1 MTKRF
6 SLGIMCAAI
15 AFACSSPATDEDL
28 AAVAAPAVLDGV
40 LDGVPSVEPSEPSPL
55 VAENPTA
62 FDSALVV
69 HVGDRAYLVLDA
81 APELAWAEGKPEV
94 SAVEGEG
101 FYAVTRPVADG
112 HVPERARGTLGKRVS
127 LFGAAGAVCEAVV
140 DEVTLLGRVSP
151 DGDTYSK
158 WRGEARD
165 EADHVL
171 PATPRAEM
179 ADEAWTMAEGSI
191 VLAATLRPIGRCA
204 GASFALLG
212 AETSRASNV
221 ATLRDADT
229 TTTARALEAFRA
241 LPAYSTHA
249 TDYLAYAKDM
259 PDAVT
264 APTWERHGESS
275 PRVTSV
281 RTATEKLVWV
291 TANVD
296 GGCGDFGAEL
306 SALFRETA
314 SGLEVVRVMDGFS
327 RGLEGAVKTS
337 DGYELVFPEAHVGP
351 KETDEVERLEVRT
364 FGCSC

>member
-6 SLGIMCAAI
+6 SLGIMCAVI
-15 AFACSSPATDEDL
+15 AFACSAPATDEDL
-28 AAVAAPAVLDGV
+28 AAVAAPAAVPDGV
-40 LDGVPSVEPSEPSPL
+40 LPVEPSEPSAP
-55 VAENPTA
+55 VATNPTP

-81 APELAWAEGKPEV
+81 APELAWAEGKPDV

-101 FYAVTRPVADG
+101 FYAVTRPVAEG
-112 HVPERARGTLGKRVS
+112 HVPARARGTLGKRVS

-191 VLAATLRPIGRCA
+191 VLAATLRPVGRCA
-204 GASFALLG
+204 DASFALLG

-249 TDYLAYAKDM
+249 TDYLAYAKEM

-281 RTATEKLVWV
+281 RTTTEKLVWV

-306 SALFRETA
+306 SALFRETD